1 MKKTLLLISPIL
13 ILSQKLF
20 AQNIFTAV
28 HDNDIPAV
36 KYLLTKG
43 VDPASKGDN
52 GASPLIFAVAQG
64 NDRAVKLIL
73 QSNQININAQDD
85 NGNTALIAACAGKH
99 DDQVAMLLNHYPELN
114 KANKQGYNALTTAVN
129 ANDVDAVKML
139 LAYGVD
145 SKRED
150 ANHKLA
156 IEYARELHE
165 EEIVAVLGGGK
176 TVSGGE
182 GR

>member
-1 MKKTLLLISPIL
+1 MKKSLLLISPIL
-13 ILSQKLF
+13 LLSHKLF

-28 HDNDIPAV
+28 QDNDIPAV

-43 VDPASKGDN
+43 VDPASKDNN
-52 GASPLIFAVAQG
+52 GASPLIFAVSHG

-73 QSNQININAQDD
+73 QSNQININAQDGD
-85 NGNTALIAACAGKH
+85 GNTALIAACAGKH

-114 KANKQGYNALTTAVN
+114 KINKQGYTALTTAVN
-129 ANDVDAVKML
+129 ANDAEAVKML
-139 LAYGVD
+139 LAYGAD
-145 SKRED
+145 KKHQD

-156 IEYARELHE
+156 IDYARELHE
-165 EEIVAVLGGGK
+165 DEIVALLGGGVPANV
-176 TVSGGE
+176 TA